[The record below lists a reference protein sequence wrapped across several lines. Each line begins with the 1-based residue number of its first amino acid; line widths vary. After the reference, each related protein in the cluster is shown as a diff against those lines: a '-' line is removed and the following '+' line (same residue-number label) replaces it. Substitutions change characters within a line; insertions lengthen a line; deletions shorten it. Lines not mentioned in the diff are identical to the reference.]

1 MSAWIAI
8 WWVWIVLALVLAII
22 EVLAPGF
29 IFLGIAIG
37 AALVGLMILVLP
49 ETMSGLTPNAMLA
62 LFGGLSLLSW
72 IVLKMLFRRQ
82 SSGAKI
88 VTRDV
93 NDN

>member
-1 MSAWIAI
+1 MSTWIAI

-37 AALVGLMILVLP
+37 ATLVGLLILVLP
-49 ETMSGLTPNAMLA
+49 ETMAGLTPNAMLA
-62 LFGGLSLLSW
+62 LFGGLSLLAW
-72 IVLKMLFRRQ
+72 IVLKVLFRRQ